1 MVALLVGFEEES
13 VGLLGLVGRACVFG
27 ERNSAVVVVFGG
39 EAVLGV
45 EVVELD
51 AELVD
56 LLVGGS
62 RQPVEL
68 LQQLLVFIPQLDYLP
83 IEQGL
88 VVLILYDFGLQV
100 RDARIQRVRK
110 QSFRGALLR
119 FPRVLGRGSGWLLL
133 EGRFGC

>member
-83 IEQGL
+83 IEQGF

-100 RDARIQRVRK
+100 RDARI
-110 QSFRGALLR
+110 
-119 FPRVLGRGSGWLLL
+119 
-133 EGRFGC
+133 